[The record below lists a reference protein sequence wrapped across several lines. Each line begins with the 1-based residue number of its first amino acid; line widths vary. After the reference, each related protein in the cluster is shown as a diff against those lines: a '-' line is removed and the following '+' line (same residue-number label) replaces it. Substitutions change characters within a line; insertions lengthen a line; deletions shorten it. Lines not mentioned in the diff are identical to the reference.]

1 MAQVKTESSFAAGR
15 PAAGNEIFEFTKHLS
30 TQQKSTVQKV
40 AKVLVQLSPSQKRA
54 VLALLQK
61 RNGNGG
67 LDYRWLTNLFTV
79 LKKLKEEENKLH
91 PK

>member
-1 MAQVKTESSFAAGR
+1 MAQVKTKSSVVAGR
-15 PAAGNEIFEFTKHLS
+15 PTTGNEMFEFTKHLS

-67 LDYRWLTNLFTV
+67 IDYRWLTNLFTV
-79 LKKLKEEENKLH
+79 LKKLKEEENNTQ